1 MHMCLYR
8 CLLRALTAA
17 TFAAV
22 LLLLLQAIFR
32 GIGHHQQQ
40 RQQPSLALWMAA
52 RLRVAVEQK
61 GLLWQT
67 GWDLQTQERQQ
78 NFQVKGRRL

>member
-1 MHMCLYR
+1 MHMCLYP
-8 CLLRALTAA
+8 CLLLALTAA

-22 LLLLLQAIFR
+22 LLLLLLAIFR
-32 GIGHHQQQ
+32 GTDHQQQQ

-52 RLRVAVEQK
+52 RLRVAVQQK

-67 GWDLQTQERQQ
+67 GWDLQSQERQQ
-78 NFQVKGRRL
+78 NFQVKGRPL